1 MDKIF
6 PPIIIGILG
15 TILFTHSLGAVSL
28 FDWDEINF
36 AESAREMLITGDF
49 TQVQINFLPFWEK
62 PPLFIWMQALSM
74 HLFGINEW
82 AARFPNAVCGVIT
95 LLIIWNIGN
104 QWYNKKMAT
113 WWCFLYAASFLP
125 HIYFKSGIIDPW
137 FNLFIFC
144 AIHSFF
150 KQGATPKPLADHIG
164 WGGLLLGLAALT
176 KGPVAFLIT
185 GLTIVVFFLLQK
197 KTYTYKLQELIL
209 AGIVALLIP
218 IAWLGFGI
226 AKNGM
231 WWINEFLSYQWRL
244 ATTEDAGHGGFPFYH
259 FVVLL
264 IGCFPASALALN
276 FKYIRLEDKDK
287 KQLRLL
293 MICLLGVVMVV
304 FSIVKTKILHYS
316 SLAYFPITYLAAIA
330 ITSWKKENE
339 MPKWN
344 RGLLV
349 TLGLCWSVIL
359 ILIPF
364 LGKNSSLLKYVAK
377 NDLNFMASLEANVNW
392 PAYLYIPGVAL
403 LTMSIYFFHQTRSNK
418 QFMVPLIAF
427 ISTCL
432 LSIQFFIT
440 FFIPRI
446 EQYTQHAAIKY
457 FTYFAKKDI
466 YIGTLN
472 YKSYAPFFYAQRTPE
487 NSIRDPY
494 KLIINGSD
502 KPCYF
507 VSKINSKEKILK
519 EFGHK
524 LLVIDQKN
532 GYVLYQALS
541 SKIEY

>member
-1 MDKIF
+1 MSKIF
-6 PPIIIGILG
+6 PPIFIGILG
-15 TILFTHSLGAVSL
+15 IILFIHSLGAVSL

-36 AESAREMLITGDF
+36 AESAREMLVTGDF

-74 HLFGINEW
+74 YFFGINEW
-82 AARFPNAVCGVIT
+82 AARLPNAICGVTT
-95 LLIIWNIGN
+95 LLILWNYGN
-104 QWYNKKMAT
+104 QWHTKKMAT
-113 WWCFLYAASFLP
+113 WWVFLYAASFLP
-125 HIYFKSGIIDPW
+125 HLYFKSGIIDPW

-150 KQGATPKPLADHIG
+150 KHGATPKPRVSHIG
-164 WGGLLLGLAALT
+164 RSGLFLGLAVLT

-185 GLTIVVFFLLQK
+185 GLTILGFFILQK
-197 KTYTYKLQELIL
+197 KTFKYKLPELIVS
-209 AGIVALLIP
+209 GIVALLIP
-218 IAWLGFGI
+218 IIWLGFGI
-226 AKNGM
+226 AKYGM
-231 WWINEFLSYQWRL
+231 WWISEFLSYQWRL

-264 IGCFPASALALN
+264 FGCFPASALALN
-276 FKYIRLEDKDK
+276 LKHIRQEDKNE

-293 MICLLGVVMVV
+293 MICLLGVVLLI

-330 ITSWKKENE
+330 IDSWRKENE
-339 MPKWN
+339 IPKWN
-344 RGLLV
+344 RGLLM
-349 TLGLCWSVIL
+349 TLGLCWSIIM

-364 LGKNSSLLKYVAK
+364 AGNNSDLLKYIAK

-392 PAYLYIPGVAL
+392 PEYLYIPGIAL

-418 QFMVPLIAF
+418 QFMVHLIAF

-457 FTYFAKKDI
+457 FTQFAKKDV
-466 YIGTLN
+466 YIGTLY
-472 YKSYAPFFYAQRTPE
+472 YKSYAPYFYAQLNPK
-487 NSIRDPY
+487 NSIRDSY
-494 KLIINGSD
+494 RLIINGSD
-502 KPCYF
+502 KPCFF
-507 VSKINSKEKILK
+507 VGKINSKEKIMK
-519 EFGHK
+519 EYGNR
-524 LLVIDQKN
+524 LLAIDQKN
-532 GYVLYQALS
+532 GFVLYQVLS